1 MSFEPLDSWIDEPN
15 LPVVVAGPCSA
26 ESREQVV
33 QTAEAVARLEQVRI
47 FRAGIWKPRTRPGGF
62 EGLGEI
68 ALPWLAEAKA
78 RTGLL
83 TATEVGRPEHVEAA
97 LANGVDVL
105 WVGARTTPNPFMVQ
119 ELADALRGTNVPV
132 MVKNPIGPDLKQWL
146 GAIER
151 LAGAGLSRIVA
162 VHRGFAVA
170 GQEQYRFPPLWKI
183 AVELMRRLPEIPMFC
198 DPSHICGHWSR
209 ISQTAQHAMDL
220 GMPGLMIESHV
231 DPAQAWTD
239 REQQLSPASL
249 GHILKSLRRPRPGL
263 GDSNTAT
270 EIEALRAQIDR
281 VDAEILNA
289 LEARMEVVR
298 KIAGHKMRSSAPAL
312 QIDRFNR
319 LVDDRVAK
327 GRARNLDPDYVE
339 ELFRIVHEASLHEQL
354 EMMAPEGEDEAGD
367 SEAPR

>member
-1 MSFEPLDSWIDEPN
+1 MSFEPLESWIGDLK
-15 LPVVVAGPCSA
+15 LPVVIAGPCSA

-33 QTAEAVARLEQVRI
+33 QTAEAVASLEHVRV

-68 ALPWLAEAKA
+68 ALPWLSEAKA

-97 LANGVDVL
+97 LRHGVDVL

-119 ELADALRGTNVPV
+119 ELADALRGCDVPV

-151 LAGAGLSRIVA
+151 LAGAGLRRIVA

-183 AVELMRRLPEIPMFC
+183 AVELMRRLPDVPMVC
-198 DPSHICGHWSR
+198 DPSHMCGHWSR
-209 ISQTAQHAMDL
+209 IGHTAQHAMDL
-220 GMPGLMIESHV
+220 GMPGLMIETHA

-249 GHILKSLRRPRPGL
+249 AHILGGLRRPLPGL
-263 GDSNTAT
+263 GDSDTAT
-270 EIEALRAQIDR
+270 EIEALRARIDR
-281 VDAEILNA
+281 VDTEILDA

-298 KIAGHKMRSSAPAL
+298 RIAAHKKRGAVPAL

-319 LVDDRVAK
+319 LVADRVAK
-327 GRARNLDPDYVE
+327 GEARSLDPSYVE
-339 ELFRIVHEASLHEQL
+339 EIFRIVHEASLNEQL
-354 EMMAPEGEDEAGD
+354 EMMAPEDKEE
-367 SEAPR
+367 